1 MKARLREP
9 EPDGQLAWAGRG
21 AASVFVRAERTC
33 IEGTERP
40 NEPAQLGTA
49 AAEGRERVLA
59 INTGS
64 NPIGKMATRIMSR
77 HARQGSPILLR
88 GPVCRR
94 SVVEMRD
101 AERRTEWRKR
111 KPHLGQTSGNPP

>member
-1 MKARLREP
+1 MVADVRILLHYVRCLRMKARLREP

-21 AASVFVRAERTC
+21 AASVFVRAERPC
-33 IEGTERP
+33 IEWTERP

-64 NPIGKMATRIMSR
+64 NPVGKIG
-77 HARQGSPILLR
+77 
-88 GPVCRR
+88 
-94 SVVEMRD
+94 D
-101 AERRTEWRKR
+101 
-111 KPHLGQTSGNPP
+111 